1 MKIAWTKD
9 MSVNDKI
16 IDDQHKQ
23 IFNELDEIKK
33 KLSDNASIN
42 QLRKEVVVFVKT
54 VPGSFRL

>member
-1 MKIAWTKD
+1 MKIVWTKD